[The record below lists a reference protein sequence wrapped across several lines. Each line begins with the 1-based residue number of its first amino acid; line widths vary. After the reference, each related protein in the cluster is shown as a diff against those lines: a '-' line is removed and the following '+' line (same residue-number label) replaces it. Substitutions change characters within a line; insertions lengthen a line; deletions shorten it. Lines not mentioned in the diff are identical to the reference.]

1 MVCDGSGGRVG
12 VGWGSD
18 GVRCGCGVRNQRPW
32 QCRIYNRRTGAE
44 KKGSRETDKQFC
56 LLRPLTSHTRTSCP
70 RAAKGAAQA
79 FTTHKH
85 AGTDTHSKANKQ
97 SHTYTAPRTANS
109 TAEGFLTQ
117 TRGNGHTN
125 QINRKLITTTNTHIR
140 TDIYNTHA
148 PTAETLTNKHSQ
160 CTRAQNTYTQ
170 SAAHTYA

>member
-1 MVCDGSGGRVG
+1 MKWYVMGVG

-70 RAAKGAAQA
+70 RAAKGTAQA

-97 SHTYTAPRTANS
+97 SHTYTAPHTANS

-117 TRGNGHTN
+117 TRGNGSNKQKT
-125 QINRKLITTTNTHIR
+125 
-140 TDIYNTHA
+140 YNN
-148 PTAETLTNKHSQ
+148 NKHTYTHRHLQ
-160 CTRAQNTYTQ
+160 YTRTHSRNTYQ
-170 SAAHTYA
+170 